1 MDESDDIT
9 GGSTLEVT
17 YDLKD
22 TGLSYKTATNLA
34 VFPENTPAD
43 VKLCAELLSL
53 GSDLDQRFIF
63 KANPDGKRGSAA
75 KHPFPTPVSIYDA
88 LTRYVDMRGS
98 LRKKL
103 LSDLSGHCTDEVEKM
118 R

>member
-1 MDESDDIT
+1 MVSKQYLAGKDIRIKGIKELRQKYSTRPLDESDDIT

-22 TGLSYKTATNLA
+22 TGMSYKTATNLA

-63 KANPDGKRGSAA
+63 KANPDGKQGSAA
-75 KHPFPTPVSIYDA
+75 KHPFPTPVSI
-88 LTRYVDMRGS
+88 
-98 LRKKL
+98 
-103 LSDLSGHCTDEVEKM
+103 
-118 R
+118 